1 MKYIY
6 IFIDLSVHGH
16 VDRFH
21 VLAIVNIAAMNI
33 GVHVSFQ
40 IQIFVFSRYVPRRE
54 IAQSNANS
62 IFREFFW
69 PCLASHGML
78 VPQPGIEPTSHPL
91 HWKAKS

>member
-69 PCLASHGML
+69 PCLAACGIL
-78 VPQPGIEPTSHPL
+78 FPQPEIELAP
-91 HWKAKS
+91 